1 MVHLGEKNK
10 WEKADFIDRK
20 MLRNRVEHL
29 DSRNLS
35 SQYEKDIRSFNILSE
50 LANFILLLW
59 WSYPHEDYLQYE
71 KHLDALTEAS
81 EDQVMTQ
88 ITQLVS
94 PAIFGIESQTDSVIL
109 IYVHFQQY
117 NHKPVPQIKNN
128 KIKQN
133 LFAFKWKLEKYLWK
147 VQQINYEM
155 NQELQFNHK
164 TCDMKEIVVTKK

>member
-1 MVHLGEKNK
+1 MKAAHFGLIDVNYRPKMVHLGEKNK

-50 LANFILLLW
+50 LANFMLLLW
-59 WSYPHEDYLQYE
+59 WSYLHEDCLQYE

-88 ITQLVS
+88 ITQSLSLLQSLV
-94 PAIFGIESQTDSVIL
+94 L
-109 IYVHFQQY
+109 
-117 NHKPVPQIKNN
+117 NHKQIQSYSYMFIFNN
-128 KIKQN
+128 IITNKVVKIRI
-133 LFAFKWKLEKYLWK
+133 LY
-147 VQQINYEM
+147 M
-155 NQELQFNHK
+155 
-164 TCDMKEIVVTKK
+164 IVVSRWES